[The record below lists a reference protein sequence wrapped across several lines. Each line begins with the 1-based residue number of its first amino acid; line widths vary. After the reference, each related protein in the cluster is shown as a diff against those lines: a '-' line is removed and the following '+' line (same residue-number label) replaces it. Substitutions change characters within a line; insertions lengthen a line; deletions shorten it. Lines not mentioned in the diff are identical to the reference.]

1 MENQTNTR
9 KRKVVNMDSKE
20 QMQRAKELMDI
31 GNRIEDK
38 IKEVQ
43 ELEKEIEKLQIYRN
57 ERGEQLLIGLI
68 DQEDKDK
75 K

>member
-1 MENQTNTR
+1 
-9 KRKVVNMDSKE
+9 MDSKE

-43 ELEKEIEKLQIYRN
+43 ELEKEIEKLQVYRN

-68 DQEDKDK
+68 DQKEKDK
-75 K
+75 KE

>member
-1 MENQTNTR
+1 ME
-9 KRKVVNMDSKE
+9 SKE

-68 DQEDKDK
+68 DQKEK
-75 K
+75 KKE